1 MRVLLVAI
9 IFVAGVIV
17 AYFLTNSSSNEKPL
31 KVYNP
36 IDVESEMV
44 DEDLVRKGF
53 GHTIQEFSF
62 TDQTG
67 KSYGSKDL
75 KDKIYV
81 AEYFFTTCG
90 TICPKMNA
98 EMQRVQEAFKGND
111 RFKIVSFT
119 VDPETDSVAQM
130 KNYADGHLADPKQW
144 HFLTG
149 NKKDLYKLARRSFFV
164 LKPAEALNQGDVGSD
179 FIHTNFFVLVDTQK
193 RIRGY
198 YDGTNSEE
206 VNKLIG
212 DIKKLLEEK

>member
-1 MRVLLVAI
+1 MRVLIVAL
-9 IFVAGVIV
+9 IFVVGVTI
-17 AYFLTNSSSNEKPL
+17 AYFLTKTSEDKPL
-31 KVYNP
+31 KIYNP
-36 IDVESEMV
+36 IDVEPEMV
-44 DEDLVRKGF
+44 DQDLSRKGF

-62 TDQTG
+62 TDQSG
-67 KSYGSKDL
+67 KAYGSTDL

-98 EMQRVQEAFKGND
+98 EMQRVQQAFKGND
-111 RFKIVSFT
+111 SFKILSFT

-130 KNYADGHLADPKQW
+130 KLYAEGHGADPKQW

-149 NKKDLYKLARRSFFV
+149 DKKDLYQLARRSFFV
-164 LKPAEALNQGDVGSD
+164 LKPAEAANQGDVGSD
-179 FIHTNFFVLVDTQK
+179 FIHTNYFVLVDTKK

-198 YDGTNSEE
+198 YDGTSPKE
-206 VNKLIG
+206 VDKLIG

>member
-1 MRVLLVAI
+1 MRVLIVAL
-9 IFVAGVIV
+9 IFIAGVTV
-17 AYFLTNSSSNEKPL
+17 AYFLTQPGQKPL

-44 DEDLVRKGF
+44 DKDLARKGF

-62 TDQTG
+62 TDQSG
-67 KSYGSKDL
+67 KSYGSRDL
-75 KDKIYV
+75 KGKIYV

-98 EMQRVQEAFKGND
+98 EMQRVQAAFKGND
-111 RFKIVSFT
+111 AFKIVSFT

-130 KNYADGHLADPKQW
+130 KIYADGHLADPNQW

-149 NKKDLYKLARRSFFV
+149 DKTALYTLARRSFFV
-164 LKPAEALNQGDVGSD
+164 LKPAEAQNQGDVGSD
-179 FIHTNFFVLVDTQK
+179 FIHTNYFVLVDGQK

-198 YDGTNSEE
+198 YDGTAPKE
-206 VNKLIG
+206 VNKLIV
-212 DIKKLLEEK
+212 DVRRLMEEEK

>member
-1 MRVLLVAI
+1 MRVLIVAL
-9 IFVAGVIV
+9 IFVAGVII
-17 AYFLTNSSSNEKPL
+17 AYFLTKPSDEKPL

-36 IDVESEMV
+36 IDVQSEMV
-44 DEDLVRKGF
+44 DKDLSRKGF

-75 KDKIYV
+75 KGKIYV

-90 TICPKMNA
+90 TICPVMNA
-98 EMQRVQEAFKGND
+98 EMQRVQEAYKGND
-111 RFKIVSFT
+111 KFKILSFT

-130 KNYADGHLADPKQW
+130 KIYADGHGANPKQW

-149 NKKDLYKLARRSFFV
+149 DKKDLYKLARRSFFV
-164 LKPAEALNQGDVGSD
+164 LKPAEAQNQGDVGSD
-179 FIHTNFFVLVDTQK
+179 FIHTNYFVLVDTQK

-198 YDGTNSEE
+198 YDGTDSRE
-206 VNKLIG
+206 VDKLIK
-212 DIKKLLEEK
+212 DIQKLLEENQ

>member
-1 MRVLLVAI
+1 MRVLLVAL
-9 IFVAGVIV
+9 IFVAGVFV
-17 AYFLTNSSSNEKPL
+17 AYFLTNSSSKEKPL

-44 DEDLVRKGF
+44 DKDLVRKGY

-67 KSYGSKDL
+67 NSYGAKDL
-75 KDKIYV
+75 KGKIYV

-98 EMQRVQEAFKGND
+98 QMQRVQEAFKGND
-111 RFKIVSFT
+111 QFKILSFT

-149 NKKDLYKLARRSFFV
+149 DKKELYKLARRSFFV

-179 FIHTNFFVLVDTQK
+179 FIHTNYFVLVDTKK

-198 YDGTNSEE
+198 YDGTNPEE
-206 VNKLIG
+206 VDKLIG
-212 DIKKLLEEK
+212 DIRKLLEEK

>member
-1 MRVLLVAI
+1 MRVLIVAL
-9 IFVAGVIV
+9 IFIAGVVI
-17 AYFLTNSSSNEKPL
+17 AYFLTKPGDDKPL
-31 KVYNP
+31 KIYNP

-44 DEDLVRKGF
+44 DKDLTRKGF

-75 KDKIYV
+75 KGKIYV

-90 TICPKMNA
+90 TICPVMNA
-98 EMQRVQEAFKGND
+98 EMQRVQAAFKGNED
-111 RFKIVSFT
+111 FKILSFT

-130 KNYADGHLADPKQW
+130 KLYAESHGADAKQW

-149 NKKDLYKLARRSFFV
+149 EKKDLYKLARRSFFV
-164 LKPAEALNQGDVGSD
+164 LKPAEAQNQGDVGSD
-179 FIHTNFFVLVDTQK
+179 FIHTNYFVLVDTQK

-198 YDGTNSEE
+198 YDGTNPKE
-206 VNKLIG
+206 VDKLIR
-212 DIKKLLEEK
+212 DVQQLMEEK

>member
-1 MRVLLVAI
+1 MRVFI
-9 IFVAGVIV
+9 IALIFIAGVTI
-17 AYFLTNSSSNEKPL
+17 AYFFTKPGEKPL

-44 DEDLVRKGF
+44 EKDLARKGF

-62 TDQTG
+62 TDQSG
-67 KSYGSKDL
+67 KAYGSKDL
-75 KDKIYV
+75 KGKIYV

-90 TICPKMNA
+90 TICPVMNA
-98 EMQRVQEAFKGND
+98 EMRRVQAAYKGNEL
-111 RFKIVSFT
+111 FKILSFT

-130 KNYADGHLADPKQW
+130 KTYADGHGADPNQW

-149 NKKDLYKLARRSFFV
+149 NKTDLYKLARRSFFV
-164 LKPAEALNQGDVGSD
+164 LKPAEAANQGDVGSD
-179 FIHTNFFVLVDTQK
+179 FIHTNYFVLVDTQK

-198 YDGTNSEE
+198 YDGTDSRE
-206 VNKLIG
+206 VDKLIG